1 MRLLVC
7 GGRTFRDK
15 ARLFHVLDQI
25 NGDGAPVR
33 VVIEGESR
41 GADQLA
47 ALWASQRQL
56 PIEPYPISSAEWAQ
70 YGLGAGPIRN
80 RRMLIEGK
88 PDCVVAFPGNNGTKD
103 MVAQTKRAIK
113 AGANIRLIEVT

>member
-7 GGRTFRDK
+7 GGRSFSDK
-15 ARLFHVLDQI
+15 ARLFHVLDQL
-25 NGDGAPVR
+25 NGDGAPIR

-47 ALWASQRQL
+47 ALWASSRQI
-56 PIEPYPISSAEWAQ
+56 PIDPYPISADEWQQ

-88 PDCVVAFPGNNGTKD
+88 PDLVVAFPGRNGTKD
-103 MVAQTKRAIK
+103 MVKQARK
-113 AGANIRLIEVT
+113 AGVRVLEV